1 MAASASKDGYEAG
14 PPPAADAPLLSEMS
28 AAAEAGAQQEQPP
41 RSWHG
46 HLLNPFG
53 SCDALGWSTCLVTH
67 YCPAVSFALTN
78 RRAFSSSALRA
89 FIIFATLVVLSVLQ
103 RSFWISLSA
112 NQCLADMP
120 PSEFGG
126 PRRLGPAF
134 GAPDGGLS
142 MTDVRARAAK
152 PFGRPID
159 AGKVDSE
166 LCRRLVHTSTI
177 LNLISIVYTAYII
190 VLGARLRTA
199 MRERFGIEGSRFKD
213 VVAWLC
219 CMPCAMCQ
227 EARTMA
233 VNNVEAGVWHGT
245 AAGLPIYFAAAETQA
260 PSVPVMSAD
269 AAVKP
274 LKA

>member
-1 MAASASKDGYEAG
+1 MSA
-14 PPPAADAPLLSEMS
+14 S
-28 AAAEAGAQQEQPP
+28 AAAEVGAQQEQPP

-78 RRAFSSSALRA
+78 RRAFSTSALRA

-112 NQCLADMP
+112 NECLAELP
-120 PSEFGG
+120 PSEYGS

-134 GAPDGGLS
+134 GAPDGAFS

-166 LCRRLVHTSTI
+166 LCHRLVHTSMWLNVATI
-177 LNLISIVYTAYII
+177 IYTAYII

-233 VNNVEAGVWHGT
+233 ANNVQYGVWHGPVD
-245 AAGLPIYFAAAETQA
+245 GMPIYSAAAMTES
-260 PSVPVMSAD
+260 PSVPVMSAE
-269 AAVKP
+269 P
-274 LKA
+274 LKPAKV